1 MKKMNPEQLKQIKFD
16 TLNLDKLI
24 TNEEQALKFLMQILD
39 SDLAELRA
47 LKYKHQ
53 QTIGA

>member
-1 MKKMNPEQLKQIKFD
+1 MKRMNPEQLKQIKFD

-24 TNEEQALKFLMQILD
+24 TNEEQALKFMMQILD